1 MLKNIRLILN
11 FKTLQAGQQIIAMQ
25 ILSSISRGKR
35 KQTWGIGQLIEYNMR
50 NIFLEKSYKKY
61 GGEITPRLFYKRLNL
76 SISLDHQSGYLQ
88 QKIKN

>member
-50 NIFLEKSYKKY
+50 NILQKSYKKY

-76 SISLDHQSGYLQ
+76 SISLDHQSGYL
-88 QKIKN
+88 

>member
-1 MLKNIRLILN
+1 MLKNIKLILN

-61 GGEITPRLFYKRLNL
+61 GGEITPRLFYKRSNL